1 VSGTLLYTDSFASDA
16 AGSVPA
22 GWAVQGANAG
32 LTVTASGSSYGH
44 VYTHDGWT
52 ATTSAGNS
60 TWANYTLSVKVQPS
74 AWASEEDCVA
84 VRYVDANDHYAFCF
98 VGGSWVG
105 FGKIVNG
112 TVTVLDQVPLA
123 YTSTWHALSI
133 VADGS
138 TFTVTLDGASIM
150 TVTDGTFSHG
160 AIGFDVNAPVSFAD
174 VTVNAS

>member
-84 VRYVDANDHYAFCF
+84 VRYVDGNDHYAFCF

>member
-1 VSGTLLYTDSFASDA
+1 
-16 AGSVPA
+16 
-22 GWAVQGANAG
+22 
-32 LTVTASGSSYGH
+32 
-44 VYTHDGWT
+44 
-52 ATTSAGNS
+52 
-60 TWANYTLSVKVQPS
+60 VQPS

-112 TVTVLDQVPLA
+112 VVTVLDQVPVA
-123 YTSTWHALSI
+123 YTSAWHTLSI
-133 VADGS
+133 AAIGS

-150 TVTDGTFSHG
+150 TVTDSTFSHG